1 MSNIIISL
9 QSKLQTMKEQP
20 NFYAV
25 IPSGVRYDK
34 DLTPNAKLLY
44 AEITSLLS
52 MGGECYASNRYFSEL
67 YGKNKVT
74 ISRWIKELKERGYI
88 SVSYT
93 YKEGSNE
100 IANRYIQICFTPLS
114 KNDKGVLTKML
125 KNNNTSINN
134 KSINTKAS
142 FVKPTIIDIK
152 EYCLERKNSVDAETF
167 SDFYESK
174 GWMVGKNKMKSWKAC
189 VRTWEKSR
197 NTNTNDRTTSH
208 RHQKGKDY
216 GDGTF

>member
-1 MSNIIISL
+1 
-9 QSKLQTMKEQP
+9 MKEQP

-34 DLTPNAKLLY
+34 NLTPNAKLLY

-52 MGGECYASNRYFSEL
+52 MSGECYASNRYFSEL

-125 KNNNTSINN
+125 KSNNTSINN
-134 KSINTKAS
+134 KSINNKGN
-142 FVKPTIIDIK
+142 FKIPTIIQVK
-152 EYCLERKNSVDAETF
+152 EYCTERKNNVDAETF
-167 SDFYESK
+167 CDFYESK
-174 GWMVGKNKMKSWKAC
+174 DWMVGKNKMKSWKAC
-189 VRTWEKSR
+189 VRTWEKSSR
-197 NTNTNDRTTSH
+197 NNNTNDRTTSH
-208 RHQKGKDY
+208 KFNGDMNY
-216 GDGTF
+216 GDGSF

>member
-1 MSNIIISL
+1 
-9 QSKLQTMKEQP
+9 MKEKP
-20 NFYAV
+20 NFFAI

-52 MGGECYASNRYFSEL
+52 MGGECYASNKYFSEL

-100 IANRYIQICFTPLS
+100 IANRYIQICYEGIN

-125 KNNNTSINN
+125 KSNTNKVNTNTTYSNKEKSVSFKKPLIN
-134 KSINTKAS
+134 
-142 FVKPTIIDIK
+142 DIK
-152 EYCLERKNSVDAETF
+152 DYCLERKNNIDAETF
-167 SDFYESK
+167 FDFYESK
-174 GWMVGKNKMKSWKAC
+174 GWVVGKTKMKSWKAC
-189 VRTWEKSR
+189 VRTWEKRQEKNKSA
-197 NTNTNDRTTSH
+197 NEGMSKIH
-208 RHQKGKDY
+208 MHLQKNMNVKEKLKQQ
-216 GDGTF
+216 FKQ

>member
-1 MSNIIISL
+1 
-9 QSKLQTMKEQP
+9 
-20 NFYAV
+20 
-25 IPSGVRYDK
+25 
-34 DLTPNAKLLY
+34 
-44 AEITSLLS
+44 
-52 MGGECYASNRYFSEL
+52 MGGECYASNKYFSEL

-134 KSINTKAS
+134 KSINNKGN
-142 FVKPTIIDIK
+142 FKIPTIIQVK
-152 EYCLERKNSVDAETF
+152 EYCTERKNNVDAETF
-167 SDFYESK
+167 CDFYESK
-174 GWMVGKNKMKSWKAC
+174 GWQVGKEKMKSWKAC
-189 VRTWEKSR
+189 VRTWEKSSR
-197 NTNTNDRTTSH
+197 NNNTNDRTTSH
-208 RHQKGKDY
+208 RHKSGKDY
-216 GDGTF
+216 GDGSF

>member
-1 MSNIIISL
+1 
-9 QSKLQTMKEQP
+9 MKEQP
-20 NFYAV
+20 NFYAI

-52 MGGECYASNRYFSEL
+52 MGGECYASNKYFSEL

-100 IANRYIQICFTPLS
+100 IANRYIQICYTPLS

-125 KNNNTSINN
+125 KSNNTSINN
-134 KSINTKAS
+134 KSINNKGVS
-142 FVKPTIIDIK
+142 FKKPTVNDIK
-152 EYCLERKNSVDAETF
+152 EYCLWRNNGIDAETF
-167 SDFYESK
+167 FDFYESK
-174 GWMVGKNKMKSWKAC
+174 NWLIGKNKMKDWKAC
-189 VRTWEKSR
+189 VRTWEKR
-197 NTNTNDRTTSH
+197 QNKTNNNNTTSH
-208 RHQKGKDY
+208 RHQKGGDY
-216 GDGTF
+216 GDGKF

>member
-1 MSNIIISL
+1 
-9 QSKLQTMKEQP
+9 MKENP
-20 NFYAV
+20 NYYAV

-52 MGGECYASNRYFSEL
+52 MGGTCYASNRYFSEL

-125 KNNNTSINN
+125 KSSNTSINN
-134 KSINTKAS
+134 KSINNKVS
-142 FVKPTIIDIK
+142 FKIPTIMQVK
-152 EYCLERKNSVDAETF
+152 EYCTERKNNVDAETF
-167 SDFYESK
+167 CDFYESK
-174 GWMVGKNKMKSWKAC
+174 DWLIGKSKMKNWKAS
-189 VRTWEKSR
+189 VRTWEKRSIK
-197 NTNTNDRTTSH
+197 TNNNNTTSH
-208 RHQKGKDY
+208 RHQTGVDY
-216 GDGTF
+216 GDGKF

>member
-1 MSNIIISL
+1 
-9 QSKLQTMKEQP
+9 MKEQP
-20 NFYAV
+20 NFYAI

-52 MGGECYASNRYFSEL
+52 MGGECYASNKYFSEL

-100 IANRYIQICFTPLS
+100 IANRYIQICYTPLS

-125 KNNNTSINN
+125 KSNNTSINN
-134 KSINTKAS
+134 KSINNKGVS
-142 FVKPTIIDIK
+142 FKKPTVNDIK
-152 EYCLERKNSVDAETF
+152 EYCLWRSNGIDAETF
-167 SDFYESK
+167 FDFYESK
-174 GWMVGKNKMKSWKAC
+174 NWLIGKNKMKNWKAC
-189 VRTWEKSR
+189 IRTWEKR
-197 NTNTNDRTTSH
+197 QNKTNNNNTTSH
-208 RHQKGKDY
+208 RHQKGGDY
-216 GDGTF
+216 GDGKF

>member
-1 MSNIIISL
+1 
-9 QSKLQTMKEQP
+9 
-20 NFYAV
+20 
-25 IPSGVRYDK
+25 
-34 DLTPNAKLLY
+34 
-44 AEITSLLS
+44 

-93 YKEGSNE
+93 YKECSNE

-167 SDFYESK
+167 FDFYESK
-174 GWMVGKNKMKSWKAC
+174 GWLIGKNKMKSWKAC

-197 NTNTNDRTTSH
+197 NNNTNTNDRTTSH
-208 RHQKGKDY
+208 RHKKGKDY
-216 GDGTF
+216 GDGSF

>member
-1 MSNIIISL
+1 
-9 QSKLQTMKEQP
+9 MKEQP
-20 NFYAV
+20 NYYAI

-52 MGGECYASNRYFSEL
+52 MGGECYASNKYFSEL

-125 KNNNTSINN
+125 KSNNTSINN
-134 KSINTKAS
+134 KSINNKGN
-142 FVKPTIIDIK
+142 FKKPLIKDIK
-152 EYCLERKNSVDAETF
+152 DYCLERKNNIDAENF
-167 SDFYESK
+167 YDFYESK
-174 GWMVGKNKMKSWKAC
+174 GWQIGKEIMKSWKAC
-189 VRTWEKSR
+189 VRTWEKSSR
-197 NTNTNDRTTSH
+197 RTNNDNTTSH
-208 RHQKGKDY
+208 RHTAGGDY

>member
-1 MSNIIISL
+1 
-9 QSKLQTMKEQP
+9 MKDKP
-20 NFYAV
+20 NFFAI

-44 AEITSLLS
+44 AEITALLS
-52 MGGECYASNRYFSEL
+52 MGGEYYASNRYFSEL

-88 SVSYT
+88 SVIYT

-125 KNNNTSINN
+125 KSNNTSINN
-134 KSINTKAS
+134 NSINNKGK
-142 FVKPTIIDIK
+142 FKIPTIIQVK
-152 EYCLERKNSVDAETF
+152 EYCTERKNNVDAETF
-167 SDFYESK
+167 CDFYESK
-174 GWMVGKNKMKSWKAC
+174 DWLIGKNKMKSWKAC
-189 VRTWEKSR
+189 VRTWEKSNR
-197 NTNTNDRTTSH
+197 NNNTNDRTTSH
-208 RHQKGKDY
+208 KFNGDMNY
-216 GDGTF
+216 GDGSF

>member
-1 MSNIIISL
+1 
-9 QSKLQTMKEQP
+9 MKEQP
-20 NFYAV
+20 NFYAI

-52 MGGECYASNRYFSEL
+52 MGGECYASNKYFSEL

-100 IANRYIQICFTPLS
+100 IANRYIQICYTPLS

-125 KNNNTSINN
+125 KSNNTSINN
-134 KSINTKAS
+134 KSINNKGVS
-142 FVKPTIIDIK
+142 FKKPTVNDIK
-152 EYCLERKNSVDAETF
+152 EYCLWRNNGIDAETF
-167 SDFYESK
+167 FDFYESK
-174 GWMVGKNKMKSWKAC
+174 NWLIGKNKMKDWKAC
-189 VRTWEKSR
+189 VRTWEKR
-197 NTNTNDRTTSH
+197 QNKTNNNNTTSH
-208 RHQKGKDY
+208 RHKKGGDY
-216 GDGTF
+216 GDGKF

>member
-1 MSNIIISL
+1 
-9 QSKLQTMKEQP
+9 MKEQP

-34 DLTPNAKLLY
+34 NLTPNAKLLY

-88 SVSYT
+88 SVGYT

-134 KSINTKAS
+134 KSINNKGN
-142 FVKPTIIDIK
+142 FKKPTLIDIK
-152 EYCLERKNSVDAETF
+152 EYCFWRDNGVDAETF
-167 SDFYESK
+167 FDFYESK
-174 GWMVGKNKMKSWKAC
+174 GWIVGKTKMKNWKAC
-189 VRTWEKSR
+189 VRTWEKR
-197 NTNTNDRTTSH
+197 QTKTNNDNTTSH
-208 RHQKGKDY
+208 RHQAGGDY

>member
-1 MSNIIISL
+1 
-9 QSKLQTMKEQP
+9 MKEKP
-20 NFYAV
+20 NFFAI

-34 DLTPNAKLLY
+34 NLTPNAKLLY
-44 AEITSLLS
+44 AEITALLS
-52 MGGECYASNRYFSEL
+52 MGGACYASNKYFSEL

-125 KNNNTSINN
+125 KSNNTSINN
-134 KSINTKAS
+134 NSINNKGK
-142 FVKPTIIDIK
+142 FKIPTIIKIK
-152 EYCLERKNSVDAETF
+152 EYCIERNNNIDADAF
-167 SDFYESK
+167 FDSYESK
-174 GWMVGKNKMKSWKAC
+174 GWMVGRNKMKSWKAC
-189 VRTWEKSR
+189 VRTWE
-197 NTNTNDRTTSH
+197 TNQKKWDNPKTNDRTTSH
-208 RHQKGKDY
+208 KFNGDMNY
-216 GDGTF
+216 GDGSF